1 MKRHLWIGAVVVSS
15 LCLAGSIAHSTPGE
29 SAPASD
35 GAASDAPV
43 DPFVGAW
50 RVSVDP
56 SLEAADAGVNPF
68 NDSMLFHDN
77 TLSSEALA
85 MLGFAPVAY
94 ELFTADQKLHFRATF
109 TSDDRGTVVVQGSRG
124 SVLLSGTLTWT
135 RDTRV
140 DVYHLSGEFVPEQDS
155 IEENHD
161 MDQQADA
168 GSPAD

>member
-1 MKRHLWIGAVVVSS
+1 MKRHLWIGAVVASS
-15 LCLAGSIAHSTPGE
+15 LCLAGAIAHSTPGD
-29 SAPASD
+29 PTNAS
-35 GAASDAPV
+35 GGVAADAPV

-68 NDSMLFHDN
+68 NDSMLFHDH

-94 ELFTADQKLHFRATF
+94 ELFSADQKVRFRATF
-109 TSDDRGTVVVQGSRG
+109 SSDDRGTVVVEGSRG

-155 IEENHD
+155 VEESHD
-161 MDQQADA
+161 IDHQVDV

>member
-29 SAPASD
+29 SGSPA
-35 GAASDAPV
+35 GGVASDAPV

-94 ELFTADQKLHFRATF
+94 DLFSADQKMQFRATF
-109 TSDDRGTVVVQGSRG
+109 TSEDRGTVVVEGSRG
-124 SVLLSGTLTWT
+124 SLLLSGTLTWT
-135 RDTRV
+135 RDDSV
-140 DVYHLSGEFVPEQDS
+140 HVYHLTGEFIPEQDS
-155 IEENHD
+155 ADQNHD
-161 MDQQADA
+161 QDEQADA
-168 GSPAD
+168 SSPAD